1 VSIISDEHTAR
12 EPRLWVFNLDAELE
26 LATAGPYQTPK
37 HVARALE
44 PALVHARRL
53 MSPGDEELGATPPSP
68 GAPRIGRAWCP
79 TPSALKRLA
88 RAGVEHEPCPGVEIL
103 RHVNHRRFAFA
114 LGGGAPGSRY
124 LETSDDLA
132 ATLREPDVPLWLCKR
147 PFGFA
152 GRGQRR
158 IGRDLSADDRRWLDD
173 SLRQGGVLA
182 EPWLELARELC
193 LHGRIDRAGH
203 VALGRICTQRTDR
216 ARCWIAT
223 ELLPEA
229 ELDPSQAWNLR
240 ERAHSVAAA
249 LFAAGYFGPF
259 NIDAYLWRTPAGEVR
274 LNPLGELNARYSMG
288 FAIGMGPEPAV
299 NLTKSSP

>member
-1 VSIISDEHTAR
+1 M
-12 EPRLWVFNLDAELE
+12 FNLDAELE
-26 LATAGPYQTPK
+26 LASAGPYQTPK

-53 MSPGDEELGATPPSP
+53 MSPGDQELGATPRSA

-88 RAGVEHEPCPGVEIL
+88 RGGAEPEPSPDVEVL
-103 RHVNHRRFAFA
+103 RHVNHRRFALA

-124 LETSDDLA
+124 VETADELA
-132 ATLREPDVPLWLCKR
+132 ATLREASVPLWLCKR

-158 IGRDLSADDRRWLDD
+158 VGREPSADDRRWLDD

-193 LHGRIDRAGH
+193 LHGRIDRWGH
-203 VALGRICTQRTDR
+203 VELGRICTQRTDR
-216 ARCWIAT
+216 HRSWIGT
-223 ELLPEA
+223 ELFPES
-229 ELDPSQAWNLR
+229 ELAPSGARQLR
-240 ERAHSVAAA
+240 ERAEAVAAA
-249 LFAAGYFGPF
+249 AFAAGYFGPF
-259 NIDAYLWRTPAGEVR
+259 NIDAYLWRTPSGGLQ

-288 FAIGMGPEPAV
+288 FAVGMGQSRGDERPRDP
-299 NLTKSSP
+299 TS